1 VRNSS
6 LVAVARRREF
16 PGLSGSPNRRP
27 GRRKAPEGRGASPG
41 GRSGGGTRRGP
52 PGSANAGMSSVKA
65 GENPARRKPQ
75 GSGGRI
81 VRSGL
86 VGPKARP
93 CGVADG
99 QSVEIPILAAIGE
112 RARTRGG
119 RGAGDWTSPSNAS
132 TPGRATGSGRR
143 GPGPAGNRRTG
154 RPAPP
159 PRKVVPG
166 GRRYPYSNHHWS
178 VRRGAS
184 GARVTAR

>member
-1 VRNSS
+1 MRNSS

-16 PGLSGSPNRRP
+16 PGLSGSPIRRL
-27 GRRKAPEGRGASPG
+27 RRSAAGGRGASPG
-41 GRSGGGTRRGP
+41 GRSGRGSARGP

-93 CGVADG
+93 HGVVDG

-112 RARTRGG
+112 RTRTRGG
-119 RGAGDWTSPSNAS
+119 CGAGDWKGPSNAGTPRGG
-132 TPGRATGSGRR
+132 TPGGRR
-143 GPGPAGNRRTG
+143 GPGRAGDGAIG

-159 PRKVVPG
+159 PRKVAPG
-166 GRRYPYSNHHWS
+166 DRRHPYSNHHWS
-178 VRRGAS
+178 VRRQAS